1 MQECRAGTESETM
14 RMTTSWQGLLVS
26 ALVGLAGVPAIADQ
40 PGAPLSEASAICPPI
55 AQDFLE
61 AVGLLPELP
70 DYAQPL
76 VLIDIQG
83 HPLDCLPRTLSPPL
97 HARAAAFLHQFTLF
111 MSQDQEAGPVC
122 RLGEV
127 RLEDTSFIGLIL
139 SNDPA
144 QMKSQACLQ
153 QARQDLKELR
163 DR

>member
-1 MQECRAGTESETM
+1 
-14 RMTTSWQGLLVS
+14 MTTNWQGLLVS
-26 ALVGLAGVPAIADQ
+26 ALVGLAGDPAIADQ
-40 PGAPLSEASAICPPI
+40 PGAPLSGASTTCPPI

-76 VLIDIQG
+76 MLIDIQG
-83 HPLDCLPRTLSPPL
+83 HPLDCLPRTLSPLL

-111 MSQDQEAGPVC
+111 MGQDQEAGPVC

-139 SNDPA
+139 SDDPA

>member
-1 MQECRAGTESETM
+1 MIAYWPRV
-14 RMTTSWQGLLVS
+14 LIS

-40 PGAPLSEASAICPPI
+40 PSAPLSKTFATCPPI

-70 DYAQPL
+70 DYARPL
-76 VLIDIQG
+76 VVIDMEG
-83 HPLDCLPRTLSPPL
+83 HPLDCLPQTLPPPL
-97 HARAAAFLHQFTLF
+97 HAGAAAFLHQFSIV
-111 MSQDQEAGPVC
+111 MARDQEAGPVC
-122 RLGEV
+122 RLGEA

-139 SNDPA
+139 SDDPA

-153 QARQDLKELR
+153 RARQDLEELR

>member
-1 MQECRAGTESETM
+1 
-14 RMTTSWQGLLVS
+14 MTTNWQGVLVS

-40 PGAPLSEASAICPPI
+40 PGAPLSEASTTCPPI

-70 DYAQPL
+70 DYARPL

-83 HPLDCLPRTLSPPL
+83 HPLDCLPRTLPPLL
-97 HARAAAFLHQFTLF
+97 HARAAVFLRQFTLL
-111 MSQDQEAGPVC
+111 MDQEEEAGPVC
-122 RLGEV
+122 QLGEA
-127 RLEDTSFIGLIL
+127 RLEDTSFISLIL
-139 SNDPA
+139 SDDPV